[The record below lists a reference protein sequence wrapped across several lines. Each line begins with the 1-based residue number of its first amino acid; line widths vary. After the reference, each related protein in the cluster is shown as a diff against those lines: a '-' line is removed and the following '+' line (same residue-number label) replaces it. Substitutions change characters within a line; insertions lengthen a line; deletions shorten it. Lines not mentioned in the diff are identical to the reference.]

1 MPTIVLRYV
10 TNLSLGLTLRKGH
23 QREIAVSNYSL
34 YDKPKRF
41 ARIALGKID
50 WLAPLL
56 GRVTLGV
63 LFVSTGWGKVHNL
76 DRVAGFFTE
85 LGIPAPA
92 FQATLVSYVELIG
105 GSLLLAGLVADF
117 AAVPLI
123 ISMFVAIITAKRH
136 EVHGLP
142 DLFGLVEWTYLVLLV
157 WVALAGS
164 GKMSLDYY
172 WLKRGRAFGSSTG
185 VEGA

>member
-1 MPTIVLRYV
+1 M
-10 TNLSLGLTLRKGH
+10 
-23 QREIAVSNYSL
+23 EISVSDHAPF
-34 YDKPKRF
+34 DKMKRF
-41 ARIALGKID
+41 ARVTLAKID

-56 GRVTLGV
+56 GRDTLGV
-63 LFVSTGWGKVHNL
+63 LFMSTGWGKVHNL
-76 DRVAGFFTE
+76 DKVTGFFTE

-105 GSLLLAGLVADF
+105 GALLLVGLLADF

-157 WVALAGS
+157 WVALAGA
-164 GKMSLDYY
+164 GRMSLDYY
-172 WLKRGRAFGSSTG
+172 WLKRGRVFSNYRGQ
-185 VEGA
+185 

>member
-1 MPTIVLRYV
+1 M
-10 TNLSLGLTLRKGH
+10 
-23 QREIAVSNYSL
+23 EIAASTYSL
-34 YDKPKRF
+34 FDNTTRL
-41 ARIALGKID
+41 ARSALGGLD
-50 WLAPLL
+50 WLATLL

-63 LFVSTGWGKVHNL
+63 LFMSTGWGKVHNL
-76 DRVAGFFTE
+76 DKVAGFFTE

-105 GSLLLAGLVADF
+105 GALLLVGLLAEF

-157 WVALAGS
+157 WVALAGA
-164 GKMSLDYY
+164 GRMSLDYY
-172 WLKRGRAFGSSTG
+172 WLKRGRVFSNYRGQ
-185 VEGA
+185 

>member
-1 MPTIVLRYV
+1 M
-10 TNLSLGLTLRKGH
+10 
-23 QREIAVSNYSL
+23 EIAASTYSL
-34 YDKPKRF
+34 FDNTTRLVRSAF
-41 ARIALGKID
+41 RRLD

-63 LFVSTGWGKVHNL
+63 LFMSTGWGKVHNL
-76 DRVAGFFTE
+76 DKVAGFFTE

-105 GSLLLAGLVADF
+105 GALLLVGLLADF

-123 ISMFVAIITAKRH
+123 ISMLVAIVTAKRD

-157 WVALAGS
+157 WVVLAGA

-172 WLKRGRAFGSSTG
+172 LLNRGRAHGKSASSNAPEQLAIHDG
-185 VEGA
+185 VA